1 MDVKKKNQ
9 IKDLVKM
16 CVDNKLDFL
25 KVGDIEIK
33 KSIHF
38 NPPQLN
44 NGIAK
49 TPEQIMEEEL
59 FWSSTP
65 GPRINK

>member
-33 KSIHF
+33 KSIHYKPTEIKGF
-38 NPPQLN
+38 AQS
-44 NGIAK
+44 K
-49 TPEQIMEEEL
+49 VETEEEL
-59 FWSSTP
+59 LYWSSTP
-65 GPRINK
+65 NVQVKL

>member
-16 CVDNKLDFL
+16 CVENKLDFL

-33 KSIHF
+33 KSIHYKPAELKSF
-38 NPPQLN
+38 NQT
-44 NGIAK
+44 K
-49 TPEQIMEEEL
+49 VETEEEL
-59 FWSSTP
+59 LYWSSTP
-65 GPRINK
+65 NVQVKL

>member
-38 NPPQLN
+38 KPNE
-44 NGIAK
+44 IK
-49 TPEQIMEEEL
+49 TMAQSKVETEEEL
-59 FWSSTP
+59 LYWSSTP
-65 GPRINK
+65 NVQVKL